1 MRLKINM
8 FIRSW
13 LALVPLLGSLML
25 SGCEPPLVL
34 DGVEEE
40 RSQAVRRADDFQAMA
55 YNGST
60 AVAAGARGVIVMSR
74 DGGDS
79 WSRTILEGK
88 PFLMDID
95 VCPDDSFVILD
106 YLGNIWLLES
116 AAAEWQPRPIDSM
129 ETPQTVACDTE
140 GRIWVAGGFSSILRS
155 DDRGETWSENVMNR
169 DLYYTSVQVF
179 DANNAILTG
188 EFGVVTRTTDGGD
201 TWEMLEPIP
210 DDFYPQAAWFQS
222 PERGWATG
230 LNGTVFYTNN
240 AGASWQS
247 QETGTNDPIH
257 NIVADGHSLYA
268 VGSNGLILKCAACV
282 TNESE
287 EAAWQ
292 VIEHDLPVRFYL
304 RGAAVIGGK
313 LWVAGA
319 AGALHNIEVGG
330 GQSE

>member
-1 MRLKINM
+1 MKLKITM
-8 FIRSW
+8 FTIKP
-13 LALVPLLGSLML
+13 LALMALLGSVLL

-34 DGVEEE
+34 EGVEKE
-40 RSQAVRRADDFQAMA
+40 RSKAVRRADDFQAMA

-60 AVAAGARGVIVMSR
+60 VVAVGARGVVVMSK
-74 DGGDS
+74 DAGAS

-106 YLGNIWLLES
+106 YLGNIWLLET
-116 AAAEWQPRPIDSM
+116 AAAEWRPRPIDSM
-129 ETPQTVACDTE
+129 ETPQAVTCDTE
-140 GRIWVAGGFSSILRS
+140 GRIWVVGGFSSILRS
-155 DDRGETWSENVMNR
+155 DDRGDTWSENVLNR
-169 DLYYTSVQVF
+169 DMYYTSVQFF
-179 DANNAILTG
+179 DADNAILTG
-188 EFGVVTRTTDGGD
+188 EFGVVTRTTDGGE

-222 PERGWATG
+222 PERGWVTG
-230 LNGTVFYTNN
+230 LKGTVFYTDN
-240 AGASWQS
+240 GGESWRS

-268 VGSNGLILKCAACV
+268 VGSNGLILKCPACV

-292 VIEHDLPVRFYL
+292 VVEHDLPVRFYL
-304 RGAAVIGGK
+304 RGAVLIEDK

-319 AGALHNIEVGG
+319 AGALHHIEVAG